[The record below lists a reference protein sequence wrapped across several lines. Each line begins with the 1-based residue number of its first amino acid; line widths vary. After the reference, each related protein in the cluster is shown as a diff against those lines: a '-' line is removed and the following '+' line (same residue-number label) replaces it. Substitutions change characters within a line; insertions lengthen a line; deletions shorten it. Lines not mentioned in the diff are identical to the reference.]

1 MAHVDIQITTDPA
14 RVDVDLVH
22 RFLSESSYWARGRS
36 RDVVLRSIQNSLC
49 FTLLVDG
56 QQVGF
61 ARVATDRAV
70 FGYLMDVFI
79 LPEWRG
85 RGLSKTLIREVV
97 QHPDLTGLKLFLLRT
112 SDAHELYR
120 QFGFEPITQPETLM
134 ARSASRI

>member
-49 FTLLVDG
+49 FTLLVDD

-70 FGYLMDVFI
+70 FGYLNPAHNRQTTFTSTI
-79 LPEWRG
+79 ALPAMRTG
-85 RGLSKTLIREVV
+85 KRE
-97 QHPDLTGLKLFLLRT
+97 P
-112 SDAHELYR
+112 
-120 QFGFEPITQPETLM
+120 
-134 ARSASRI
+134 

>member
-85 RGLSKTLIREVV
+85 RGLSKILIREVV

-112 SDAHELYR
+112 SEARELYR

>member
-85 RGLSKTLIREVV
+85 KNLSKELMRTIDRKSVV
-97 QHPDLTGLKLFLLRT
+97 
-112 SDAHELYR
+112 
-120 QFGFEPITQPETLM
+120 
-134 ARSASRI
+134 